1 MSGRKKIHRAE
12 AFVGHGSSSERCWRM
27 FPLFVSFGLVRLVK
41 AFGATSCTNTGF
53 GSWHFWKPSLLFGN
67 RCIAHF
73 CCYSQ
78 CWSNLPSD
86 WLLVTSVA
94 KRQNGAM
101 PSWLVRGL
109 MNRSRTPVRQVQMME
124 ALILYE
130 KHVCVI
136 CKFELAN
143 LIEPLSAGKGT
154 TIVHGNYTTSRAP
167 DSNVR
172 HNLHVSHF

>member
-1 MSGRKKIHRAE
+1 
-12 AFVGHGSSSERCWRM
+12 M

-130 KHVCVI
+130 KHVCVWYV
-136 CKFELAN
+136 N
-143 LIEPLSAGKGT
+143 LSWQILLSHLVQERGQPSCMVIT
-154 TIVHGNYTTSRAP
+154 PHLVHQIPMSATTSTFHI
-167 DSNVR
+167 S
-172 HNLHVSHF
+172 S